1 MSNKRAQTNA
11 AIPNA
16 KKTQSFNDS
25 AIHRIMIE
33 TDILIIGAGPTGLF
47 TVFEAGLLKLKC
59 HIIDGLPQPGGQLTE
74 LYPKKPIFDIPG
86 YPSVNAG
93 DLVDNLMEQ
102 IKQFQPGFTLN
113 EVAEKI
119 QKLEDGTFIVTTNAG
134 TEHHAKAVA
143 IAGGLGIFEPRKPA
157 LKDLEFYELEDRGV
171 EYFVKDPEKFRDKKI
186 VISGGGDSALDWSIF
201 LSNVASEVTLVHRR
215 NEFRGALDSVEKVQ
229 ELKKQG
235 KIKLIT
241 PAEVIG
247 FKGSERIESVDIEIN
262 GARMN
267 VVCDYFIPL
276 FGLTP
281 KLGPIA
287 NWGLEIEKNAIKV
300 NNALD
305 YQTNVEGIYAIGDVN
320 TYPGKLKLIL
330 CGFHEATLMC
340 QSVYNKL
347 NPGKKYVLK
356 YTTVSGIDGFDGT
369 RKEAEKAVVKAI
381 E

>member
-1 MSNKRAQTNA
+1 
-11 AIPNA
+11 
-16 KKTQSFNDS
+16 
-25 AIHRIMIE
+25 MIQ

-86 YPSVNAG
+86 YPSVGAAE
-93 DLVDNLMEQ
+93 LVDNLMEQ

-113 EVAEKI
+113 EVAETI
-119 QKLEDGTFIVTTNAG
+119 DKLEDGTFVVTTNKG
-134 TEHHAKAVA
+134 TKHHAKAVA
-143 IAGGLGIFEPRKPA
+143 IAGGLGSFEPRKP
-157 LKDLEFYELEDRGV
+157 LIENIGYYEDKGV
-171 EYFVKDPEKFRDKKI
+171 EYFVKNPEIFRDKKI
-186 VISGGGDSALDWSIF
+186 VISGGGDSALDWSVF
-201 LSNVASEVTLVHRR
+201 LADVAKDVTLVHRR

-229 ELKKQG
+229 HLKDQG
-235 KIKLIT
+235 KINLIT
-241 PAEVIG
+241 PAEVISIHG
-247 FKGSERIESVDIEIN
+247 EDRVEGVTLERD
-262 GARMN
+262 GQQDLLA
-267 VVCDYFIPL
+267 CDYFIPL

-281 KLGPIA
+281 KLGPIG

-305 YQTNVEGIYAIGDVN
+305 YQTNIEGIYAIGDIN

-340 QSVYNKL
+340 QSVYNRL

-356 YTTVSGIDGFDGT
+356 YTTVSGIDGFDGS

-381 E
+381 D